1 MMLWLWSAVVMAGGD
16 TLELRDSTEGHVAE
30 LFYENTGGQ
39 RSAPGIY
46 VLEHNGLTIRVWLSL
61 EGTGEERI
69 VVEDADGQHVAF
81 PPEIAIP
88 DGTNTTVQIMR
99 PMY

>member
-1 MMLWLWSAVVMAGGD
+1 MAGGD
-16 TLELRDSTEGHVAE
+16 TLELRDSEEGNVAE

-39 RSAPGIY
+39 QSKPGLYI
-46 VLEHNGLTIRVWLSL
+46 LEHNGVTIRVFLSL

-69 VVEDADGQHVAF
+69 QIEDVEDEHVAF

-88 DGTNTTVQIMR
+88 DGATTVIQIMR
-99 PMY
+99 PMF